1 MLEEVSGAAQYM
13 SHQISNHYPNPNSRH
28 GRSCLPCDPVR
39 ATIPSGGVFGVA
51 RWEAFAKGTLIR
63 ET

>member
-1 MLEEVSGAAQYM
+1 MFEEVSGAAQYM
-13 SHQISNHYPNPNSRH
+13 SHQISNHYSNSQH
-28 GRSCLPCDPVR
+28 GRSCLLCDPVR

-51 RWEAFAKGTLIR
+51 RWEACAKGTPIR